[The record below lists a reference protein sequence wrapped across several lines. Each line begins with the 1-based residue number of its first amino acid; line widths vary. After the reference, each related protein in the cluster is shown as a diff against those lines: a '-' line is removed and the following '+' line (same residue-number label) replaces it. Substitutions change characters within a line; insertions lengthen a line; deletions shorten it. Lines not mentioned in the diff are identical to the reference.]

1 VERANGIL
9 VLEALAFRFHR
20 SLDGLC
26 CPSYDTL
33 IAATGLCR
41 QSIATAL
48 KRLEAAGI
56 LKITRRLIREVV
68 GGGGFEMTVCR
79 QGSNLYAL
87 FAPSEATDKLP
98 CCAPMVRPFPAARFA
113 GLAKL
118 LGWRG
123 PSLPSRDNPPRKVLE
138 RGFQGRSALEM
149 PIGATT
155 RGLPEH
161 YMEQVEHAR

>member
-1 VERANGIL
+1 AATRPAPVRSRISARSNSAMPANTVSTILPAGVVVSAQGSAIDFSPAPTAPISSHSSRRSRVERANGIL

-98 CCAPMVRPFPAARFA
+98 CCAPMVRPFP
-113 GLAKL
+113 
-118 LGWRG
+118 
-123 PSLPSRDNPPRKVLE
+123 
-138 RGFQGRSALEM
+138 
-149 PIGATT
+149 
-155 RGLPEH
+155 
-161 YMEQVEHAR
+161 